1 MQFTAQ
7 ATVQAAPIGIE
18 KGLQGG
24 HPFVVAAAV
33 VERRCECP
41 WVGLKKSDELSPED
55 ANAYE
60 QCRLQ
65 CCFRTSWPFTNW
77 AED

>member
-1 MQFTAQ
+1 MHLSAH
-7 ATVQAAPIGIE
+7 AHVQAAPIGIE

-24 HPFVVAAAV
+24 HPFFVATAV

-41 WVGLKKSDELSPED
+41 WVGLKISDELSPED

-65 CCFRTSWPFTNW
+65 CLLRTSWPLTYF